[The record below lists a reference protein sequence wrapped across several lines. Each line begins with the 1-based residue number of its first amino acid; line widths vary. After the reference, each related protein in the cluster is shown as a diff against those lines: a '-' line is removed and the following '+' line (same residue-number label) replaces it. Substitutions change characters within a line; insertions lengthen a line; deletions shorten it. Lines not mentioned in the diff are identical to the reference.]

1 MYVLQLRDGMLA
13 QTAVGGPAFRK
24 LIVLEL
30 TAEQRRAV
38 EASYD
43 ECFAILGAPATG
55 KTTALLER
63 VARAREV
70 YPCAE
75 PLVIEADAGLDEY
88 AAALLASRGT
98 DVALVDDVAAEL
110 AFTRACVPLF
120 ALEWEEF
127 ARDQLD
133 PEVPGLRTPER
144 FLASAFRLIRRL
156 RDADVSPEAFLSSAL
171 RGATEFYAK
180 PPNFSDPKLLAA
192 TKSSYHDSLDVTP
205 DELARQRLRELDLAK
220 ILAKLYQTYIDFVE
234 STGQM
239 TGRDAVI
246 AARSC
251 LRQDEQLAR
260 RLRERHRAAFVDEA
274 QDLTNGQLGLLAAI
288 FGERLPGVTLCGDP
302 SAAISSARRTQPVAT
317 FARAAS
323 SVQLRRERRPPRLE
337 TARTSTP
344 REEAQLIVAR
354 VAAWLDEGIAPQ
366 QIAVLFRSV
375 RNVELYETALLD
387 HDIPTTIAG
396 DANLFEDRRALD
408 ALALLWNVHDP
419 FRHDWLL
426 RTLTNGAVG
435 LSDASLA
442 ILCREPA
449 DAQRQLFAFED
460 EPAPTARA
468 SRWDPRRDLRLGWN
482 VIRGEQD
489 SALEDDAAARV
500 QRFRSRRERWLDV
513 LTSGPLE
520 TFARTVWREGLAR
533 EGSPGS
539 ARAAAQ
545 QVVLRRLLA
554 RLNEFLRRNGDAP
567 LADVLVYAEQR
578 RESDLE
584 TCAPLENDGTF
595 VKLLSVEAA
604 RGRQFDKVIVANV
617 RPGAFPFWYA
627 PESFLFSPGLGVI
640 PKENSGDA
648 RSARTAKFSYY
659 MFRAKAS
666 QRYNQGERRAFDYAL
681 SRARSDAL
689 VTASGTPTR
698 GLTAPE
704 FLEELRVNAPA

>member
-1 MYVLQLRDGMLA
+1 MIA
-13 QTAVGGPAFRK
+13 
-24 LIVLEL
+24 LEL

-38 EASYD
+38 EAPYD
-43 ECFAILGAPATG
+43 GCFAILGAPATG

-63 VARAREV
+63 VARARAV
-70 YPCAE
+70 FPSAE
-75 PLVIEADAGLDEY
+75 PLVIEADSALDAY
-88 AAALLASRGT
+88 ATALLATCGT

-110 AFTRACVPLF
+110 AFAQACAPLF

-156 RDADVSPEAFLSSAL
+156 RDADVAPEAFLSSAL

-180 PPNFSDPKLLAA
+180 PPNFADPKLLAA
-192 TKSSYHDSLDVTP
+192 TKSSFHDSLDVKP

-220 ILAKLYQTYIDFVE
+220 ILAKLYQTYVDLVE

-246 AARSC
+246 AAGRC
-251 LRQDEQLAR
+251 LRQDEQRAR
-260 RLRERHRAAFVDEA
+260 RLRERHRVAFVDEA
-274 QDLTNGQLGLLAAI
+274 QDLTNGQLALLAAI
-288 FGERLPGVTLCGDP
+288 FGEQMPGVTLCGDP
-302 SAAISSARRTQPVAT
+302 SAAISLVRRTQPDVT

-323 SVQLRRERRPPRLE
+323 SVQLRRELRLPRVE
-337 TARTSTP
+337 TARTSTT
-344 REEAQLIVAR
+344 REEAPLIVAR
-354 VAAWLDEGIAPQ
+354 VAAWLDEGVAPQ

-375 RNVELYETALLD
+375 CHVELYETALLD

-426 RTLTNGAVG
+426 RTLTTRAVG

-442 ILCREPA
+442 ILCSEPA
-449 DAQRQLFAFED
+449 DPQRQLFAFED
-460 EPAPTARA
+460 EPAPTVRA

-482 VIRGEQD
+482 VVRGEQD

-500 QRFRSRRERWLDV
+500 QRFRSLRERWLDA
-513 LTSGPLE
+513 LSTLPLE
-520 TFARTVWREGLAR
+520 AFARTVWREGLAR

-554 RLNEFLRRNGDAP
+554 RLNEFLRRNPDAS
-567 LADVLVYAEQR
+567 LADLLVYAEQR
-578 RESDLE
+578 MESDLE
-584 TCAPLENDGTF
+584 TCAPLENDGRF
-595 VKLLSVEAA
+595 VQLLSVEAA

-617 RPGAFPFWYA
+617 RPGAFPLWYA
-627 PESFLFSPGLGVI
+627 PESFLFSPNLGII

-659 MFRAKAS
+659 VFRAKAS
-666 QRYNQGERRAFDYAL
+666 QRYNQGERRAFNYAL
-681 SRARSDAL
+681 RRARCDAL
-689 VTASGTPTR
+689 VTAAGTPTR
-698 GLTAPE
+698 GITAPE

>member
-1 MYVLQLRDGMLA
+1 
-13 QTAVGGPAFRK
+13 
-24 LIVLEL
+24 LIALEL

-38 EASYD
+38 EAPYD
-43 ECFAILGAPATG
+43 GCFAILGAPATG

-63 VARAREV
+63 VARARAV
-70 YPCAE
+70 FPSAE
-75 PLVIEADAGLDEY
+75 PLVIEADSALDAY
-88 AAALLASRGT
+88 ATALLVSCGT

-110 AFTRACVPLF
+110 AFAQACAPLF

-156 RDADVSPEAFLSSAL
+156 RDADVAPEAFLSSAL

-180 PPNFSDPKLLAA
+180 PPNFADPKLLAA
-192 TKSSYHDSLDVTP
+192 TKSSFHDSLDVKP

-220 ILAKLYQTYIDFVE
+220 ILAKLYQTYVDLVE

-246 AARSC
+246 AAGRC
-251 LRQDEQLAR
+251 LRQDEQRAR
-260 RLRERHRAAFVDEA
+260 RLRERHRVAFVDEA
-274 QDLTNGQLGLLAAI
+274 QDLTNGQLALLAAI
-288 FGERLPGVTLCGDP
+288 FGEQMPGVTLCGDP
-302 SAAISSARRTQPVAT
+302 SAAISLVRRTQPDVT

-323 SVQLRRERRPPRLE
+323 SVQLRRELRLPRVE
-337 TARTSTP
+337 TARTSTT
-344 REEAQLIVAR
+344 REEAPLIVAR
-354 VAAWLDEGIAPQ
+354 VAAWLDEGVAPQ

-375 RNVELYETALLD
+375 CHVELYETALLD

-426 RTLTNGAVG
+426 RTLTTRAVG

-442 ILCREPA
+442 ILCSEPA
-449 DAQRQLFAFED
+449 DPQRQLFAFED
-460 EPAPTARA
+460 EPAPTVRA

-482 VIRGEQD
+482 VVRGEQD

-500 QRFRSRRERWLDV
+500 QRFRSLRERWLDA
-513 LTSGPLE
+513 LSTLPLE

-554 RLNEFLRRNGDAP
+554 RLNEFLRRNPDAS
-567 LADVLVYAEQR
+567 LADLLVYAEQR
-578 RESDLE
+578 MESDLE
-584 TCAPLENDGTF
+584 TCAPLENDGRF
-595 VKLLSVEAA
+595 VQLLSVEAA

-617 RPGAFPFWYA
+617 RPGAFPLWYA
-627 PESFLFSPGLGVI
+627 PESFLFSPNLGII

-659 MFRAKAS
+659 VFRAKAS
-666 QRYNQGERRAFDYAL
+666 QRYNQGERRAFNYAL
-681 SRARSDAL
+681 RRARCDAL
-689 VTASGTPTR
+689 VTAAGTPTR
-698 GLTAPE
+698 GITAPE